1 MTGIKRAIILV
12 LSAAIL
18 AAVAAMHVTSVEAA
32 GLTREQKDF
41 LKKKGSI
48 VFISQTHYP
57 PFEFLGPDGDHT
69 GMCIELIRWIAT
81 EFGFKAY
88 FTDTSFNQAQEDI
101 LSGRADVLTSFFYSK
116 KRDKLFD
123 FTLTLFDVPASIFVD
138 AQRPD
143 IKGMQ
148 DLNGK
153 VVAMQK
159 GDYAKEF
166 LESKN
171 IACEFQYTENFAQAT
186 DLVASGEADAIIG
199 DEQIVLYHVFSN
211 HLTDEIKKVGAPLYI
226 GQNCMGVK
234 APGGMLLEIMNAGIN
249 MAHKKGIWDQIHRK
263 WLGTTYSEAPS
274 RIQKLFP
281 FVLLSLGAV
290 MLICLFVWIWNVK
303 LRQKVASSTADL
315 ARSEKTLR
323 IIWEA
328 SPLGIGL
335 TEGGTVK
342 WFNPAMSK
350 MLGYNR
356 QEMIGMDI
364 GMIYRDKRGLE
375 LRRQITERLRDSET
389 GYLETQ
395 WGRKDGSHFD
405 CRIRFAS
412 LRLDNRAMNI
422 AIAEDIT
429 AQKQSEK
436 KLRENEAFLNA
447 IIENIPN
454 MIFVKDAHSL
464 KFVRF
469 NKAGEDLLG
478 YSREELLGKSD
489 YDFFPREQAD
499 YFIKKD
505 RATFES
511 GQMIDIPKEK
521 IQTRHHGI
529 RILHSQKIPIYD
541 DQGDPHYLLG
551 ISEDITEHKAVEKQ
565 IKASL
570 KEKEMLLREIH
581 HRVKNNMQVISSLLS
596 LQEEKITA
604 ENAFLA
610 FKDAQNRIQSIA
622 LVHEILYQSDNL
634 SQIHLKTYLEVLINH
649 IHPIYAPRE
658 CPVDIRNASEDIT
671 LQIDHAVPFGLAVTE
686 LLTNAMKYGAV
697 ENKVLE
703 IRVTVRTTPD
713 HTIQVRIAD
722 NGSGIDPKIN
732 LEETDTLGLKL
743 VRGLVEEQ
751 LEGELHLVE
760 NSGQGTCWEIEWSAG
775 RVGQEK

>member
-1 MTGIKRAIILV
+1 MTLALSAVILV
-12 LSAAIL
+12 
-18 AAVAAMHVTSVEAA
+18 AVAAMHVTPVKAA
-32 GLTREQKDF
+32 GLTRAQKDF

-123 FTLTLFDVPASIFVD
+123 FTLTLFDVPAFIFVD

-143 IKGMQ
+143 IKGIQ

-171 IACEFQYTENFAQAT
+171 IACEFKYTKNFAQAT

-211 HLTDEIKKVGAPLYI
+211 HLTDEIKKVGTPLYI

-281 FVLLSLGAV
+281 FVLLLLGAV
-290 MLICLFVWIWNVK
+290 MLICLLVWIWNVK
-303 LRQKVASSTADL
+303 LRQKVASRTAEL

-323 IIWEA
+323 TIWEA

-335 TEGGTVK
+335 TEGGTVT
-342 WFNPAMSK
+342 WYNPAMSK
-350 MLGYNR
+350 MLGYDR
-356 QEMIGMDI
+356 QEMIGMGI
-364 GMIYRDKRGLE
+364 GTIYRDKRHLE
-375 LRRQITERLRDSET
+375 LLRQVTQRLRDNKT
-389 GYLETQ
+389 GFLETQ
-395 WGRKDGSHFD
+395 WVRKNGSHFD
-405 CRIRFAS
+405 CRIRFAP
-412 LRLDNRAMNI
+412 LKLDNRAMNI

-429 AQKQSEK
+429 
-436 KLRENEAFLNA
+436 
-447 IIENIPN
+447 
-454 MIFVKDAHSL
+454 
-464 KFVRF
+464 
-469 NKAGEDLLG
+469 
-478 YSREELLGKSD
+478 
-489 YDFFPREQAD
+489 
-499 YFIKKD
+499 
-505 RATFES
+505 
-511 GQMIDIPKEK
+511 
-521 IQTRHHGI
+521 
-529 RILHSQKIPIYD
+529 
-541 DQGDPHYLLG
+541 
-551 ISEDITEHKAVEKQ
+551 EHKKVEKQ

-596 LQEEKITA
+596 LQEDKITA
-604 ENAFLA
+604 ENAFWA
-610 FKDAQNRIQSIA
+610 FKDSQNRIQSIA
-622 LVHEILYQSDNL
+622 LVHEILYESDNL
-634 SQIHLKTYLEVLINH
+634 SQIHLKNYLGVLINH
-649 IHPIYAPRE
+649 IHPIYAPRD
-658 CPVDIRNASEDIT
+658 CPVDIRNESEDIT
-671 LQIDHAVPFGLAVTE
+671 LQIDHAVPFGLAATE

-697 ENKVLE
+697 ENKALE
-703 IRVTVRTTPD
+703 IRMIARTTPD
-713 HTIQVRIAD
+713 YTIQVMISD
-722 NGSGIDPKIN
+722 NGSGIDPAVN

-751 LEGELHLVE
+751 LEGKLHLVE
-760 NSGQGTCWEIEWSAG
+760 TSGHGTCWLIEWPVTHG
-775 RVGQEK
+775 GHEV